1 MRAFIGL
8 GGNVGD
14 VRATFAAAARQLR
27 TIGDLLRASSLY
39 ASAPRD
45 LVDQPE
51 FTNATIELQT
61 DLTAAQLL
69 FELKRIEHALG
80 RDPQGVRFGPR
91 ALDLDILSL
100 DGRCV
105 EDVELPLIVPHPRL
119 HERRFALEPLAELDP
134 GLRPWRGCA
143 DVRRD
148 VTVADLL
155 ATVADQDV
163 RRVGGA
169 DWADPVSDGWTKSRD

>member
-14 VRATFAAAARQLR
+14 VRAAFVSAAAGLR
-27 TIGDLLRASSLY
+27 ALGTLVHASSLY

-45 LVDQPE
+45 RYGQPE
-51 FTNATIELQT
+51 FTNAAVELQIDT
-61 DLTAAQLL
+61 DAPSLLLALKQL
-69 FELKRIEHALG
+69 ELSLG

-91 ALDLDILSL
+91 TIDLDILSL

-105 EDVELPLIVPHPRL
+105 EDAELPLIVPHPRL

-134 GLRPWRGCA
+134 ALRPWRGCA

-155 ATVADQDV
+155 ATVAEQEV
-163 RRVGGA
+163 RRIAGP
-169 DWADPVSDGWTKSRD
+169 DWAD

>member
-14 VRATFAAAARQLR
+14 SPAVFAAAAAELR
-27 TIGDLLRASSLY
+27 TVGHLVHASSLY

-45 LVDQPE
+45 HLGQDE
-51 FTNATIELQT
+51 FTNAAVELQT
-61 DLTAAQLL
+61 DLDAPSLLVTLKQL
-69 FELKRIEHALG
+69 ELALG
-80 RDPQGVRFGPR
+80 RDPQGIRFGPR
-91 ALDLDILSL
+91 TIDLDVLSL
-100 DGRCV
+100 DGACV
-105 EDVELPLIVPHPRL
+105 EDPDLPLIVPHPRL

-134 GLRPWRGCA
+134 HLLPWRGCA

-155 ATVADQDV
+155 ATVADQEV
-163 RRVGGA
+163 RRIAGRE
-169 DWADPVSDGWTKSRD
+169 WADPR

>member
-14 VRATFAAAARQLR
+14 TRAAFASAVSGMRG
-27 TIGDLLRASSLY
+27 IGHLVHASSLY

-45 LVDQPE
+45 RVGQPE
-51 FTNATIELQT
+51 FTNAAVELQT
-61 DLTAAQLL
+61 DTDAATLL
-69 FELKRIEHALG
+69 VTLKRLELALG
-80 RDPQGVRFGPR
+80 RDPQGTRFGPR
-91 ALDLDILSL
+91 TIDLDILSL

-105 EDVELPLIVPHPRL
+105 EDADLPLIIPHPRL

-134 GLRPWRGCA
+134 GLTPWRGCA

-155 ATVADQDV
+155 ATVADQEV
-163 RRVGGA
+163 RRIGGPE
-169 DWADPVSDGWTKSRD
+169 WADQGPWSAHGMI

>member
-1 MRAFIGL
+1 MHATMRAFIGL

-14 VRATFAAAARQLR
+14 TRAAFASAVGGLR
-27 TIGDLLRASSLY
+27 GMGHLLHASSLY

-45 LVDQPE
+45 LLDQPP
-51 FTNATIELQT
+51 FINAAVELQT
-61 DLTAAQLL
+61 DTDAATLL
-69 FELKRIEHALG
+69 LALKRLELALG
-80 RDPQGVRFGPR
+80 RDTQGARFGPR
-91 ALDLDILSL
+91 TIDLDILSL

-105 EDVELPLIVPHPRL
+105 EDAELPLIVPHPRL

-134 GLRPWRGCA
+134 GLQPWRGCA

-163 RRVGGA
+163 RRIDGPE
-169 DWADPVSDGWTKSRD
+169 WADQGPAAR